1 MYLTFKSRLL
11 RPISMLA
18 FAPILLSG
26 CREQVQ
32 LSEEVAFEK
41 EVRQL
46 ATSYFETFAARED
59 WAAFCVFYA
68 EDVHFRDIILQL
80 ELDSLWQ
87 LKRFYNWEGEGDRFR
102 KLSPDQKHL
111 ELESLV
117 VEGHTAVGSG
127 HLNPF
132 YYDGNLIDT
141 DWGMAFTIWLTFN
154 EELKIIAQRDWFE
167 YDPYTLESTVQRCRE
182 NGFEATPEWLDLTR

>member
-1 MYLTFKSRLL
+1 MVSY
-11 RPISMLA
+11 RPIFFVIVA
-18 FAPILLSG
+18 IATALLSG
-26 CREQVQ
+26 CRERGQV
-32 LSEEVAFEK
+32 SEEMRLEN
-41 EVRQL
+41 EVRQQ
-46 ATSYFETFAARED
+46 AERYFETFAARSD
-59 WAAFCVFYA
+59 WQAFTAFYA
-68 EDVHFRDIILQL
+68 EDVHFKDVILQL

-117 VEGHTAVGSG
+117 VEGHTAVGRG

-132 YYDGNLIDT
+132 YYDGNLVDT
-141 DWGMAFTIWLTFN
+141 DWGMDFTIWLTFN
-154 EELKIIAQRDWFE
+154 EELKIVTQRDWFE

-182 NGFEATPEWLDLTR
+182 NGFEATPDWLDLSR